1 MIAIEKLS
9 IRFGRV
15 RAVEDLSLTV
25 EKGDSILL
33 AGANGAGKTS
43 LLRAMA
49 GVLNAS
55 RGTIRF
61 AGKRAA
67 PGTRRKIA
75 YIPASIS
82 LYDNMT
88 VKEAA
93 RLHAHFYGSSASWAI
108 SGLTFPPGQKLSS
121 MSKGEKTVFFLSL
134 ALGAMPEYL
143 FVDDVIHFLDP
154 HLREVFLS
162 SILGLIEE
170 KQLTVIMASQ
180 SAFDIEGIPDR
191 IVIMEKGR
199 IILDESVD
207 NLKQK
212 FVKFYGD
219 AVPRDIPVVF
229 SRQWQDAREMYVYPY
244 LPEIHRL
251 DRVEHLN
258 LTEILRAYIGGEYA
272 RH

>member
-1 MIAIEKLS
+1 MIAIERLCV
-9 IRFGRV
+9 RFGRV
-15 RAVEDLSLTV
+15 RAVDDLSLTV

-43 LLRAMA
+43 LLRAIA

-55 RGTIRF
+55 HGSVRF
-61 AGKRAA
+61 AGKKATHK
-67 PGTRRKIA
+67 TRGKIA

-88 VKEAA
+88 VREAA
-93 RLHAHFYGSSASWAI
+93 RLHAHFYGGSAAWAI
-108 SGLTFPPGQKLSS
+108 SGLTFPPGQKIAA
-121 MSKGEKTVFFLSL
+121 MSKGEKTIFFLTL
-134 ALGAMPEYL
+134 ALGASPDYL
-143 FVDDVIHFLDP
+143 FIDDVVHFLDP

-180 SAFDIEGIPDR
+180 SAFEIEGIPER
-191 IVIMEKGR
+191 VLIMEKGR

-207 NLKQK
+207 KLKQT

-219 AVPRDIPVVF
+219 SVPRDVPVVF
-229 SRQWQDAREMYVYPY
+229 SRQWGEAREMYVYPY

-251 DRVEHLN
+251 EGVEHLN
-258 LTEILRAYIGGEYA
+258 LAEILRAFIGGEYA